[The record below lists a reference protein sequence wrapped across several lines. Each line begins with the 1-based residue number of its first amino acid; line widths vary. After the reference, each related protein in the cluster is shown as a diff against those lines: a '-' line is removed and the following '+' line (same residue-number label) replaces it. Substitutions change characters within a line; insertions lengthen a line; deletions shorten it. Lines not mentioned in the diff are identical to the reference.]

1 MNVKKTIVLRDD
13 QFKYLMK
20 LIPQLMTKPEQ
31 SWNISKIIRCIL
43 DESKR
48 KGLTVEQLIK
58 AEERGIKS

>member
-1 MNVKKTIVLRDD
+1 
-13 QFKYLMK
+13 MK
-20 LIPQLMTKPEQ
+20 LIPQLMTKTEQ